1 MLKTLEKES
10 YYWKYAAQIA
20 EEVKVPIILVGG
32 NRSLDLMNE
41 ILEKT
46 KIQYFSLS
54 RPFIREPDLI
64 NRWAGEDK
72 SRAKC
77 ISCNK
82 CFNPKGIE
90 CIFNRD

>member
-32 NRSLDLMNE
+32 NRSLALMNE

-54 RPFIREPDLI
+54 RPFIREPNLI